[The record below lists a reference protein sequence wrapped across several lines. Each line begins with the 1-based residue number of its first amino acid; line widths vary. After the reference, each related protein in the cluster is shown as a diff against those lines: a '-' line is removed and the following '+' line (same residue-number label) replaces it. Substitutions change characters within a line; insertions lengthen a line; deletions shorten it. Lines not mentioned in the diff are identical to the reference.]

1 VEINFEHLIRLQ
13 GLDEEIKAVSLFLES
28 LPSRVRAID
37 QKIQESAKIVADAKS
52 RLAENQKRRRD
63 LEGRVLDKK
72 TLIGKYRKQLNDVK
86 TNKEYTSLLKEIAD
100 VESEIET
107 LEEEI
112 ISEMLTAD
120 DLESEIKT
128 AEKRATEAKDT
139 LLLEK
144 EVLQQQGKGKE
155 EEKKLLQQERG
166 ALVPSITDDLI
177 DLYTRIFRKNDGI
190 ALSPVTDDFC
200 SMCQIRIRPQVLN
213 ELIAQKEIILCE
225 NCGRILYWK
234 PKN

>member
-13 GLDEEIKAVSLFLES
+13 GLDEEIKAVSVFLES
-28 LPSRVRAID
+28 IPTRVRAID
-37 QKIQESAKIVADAKS
+37 QKIEESAKIVADAKS
-52 RLAENQKRRRD
+52 RLAENQKKRRD
-63 LEGRVLDKK
+63 LEGDVQDKK
-72 TLIGKYRKQLNDVK
+72 TLIGKYRKQLNAVK

-100 VESEIET
+100 VENEIEA

-120 DLESEIKT
+120 DLESEIKS
-128 AEKRATEAKDT
+128 AEKRAAEAKDK
-139 LLLEK
+139 LILEK
-144 EVLQQQGKGKE
+144 EVLQQQENGKA
-155 EEKKLLQQERG
+155 EEKKQLLQERG
-166 ALVPSITDDLI
+166 SLAPVISDDLM
-177 DLYTRIFRKNDGI
+177 DLYARIFRKNDGI
-190 ALSPVTDDFC
+190 VLSPVTDDFC

-234 PKN
+234 PKK